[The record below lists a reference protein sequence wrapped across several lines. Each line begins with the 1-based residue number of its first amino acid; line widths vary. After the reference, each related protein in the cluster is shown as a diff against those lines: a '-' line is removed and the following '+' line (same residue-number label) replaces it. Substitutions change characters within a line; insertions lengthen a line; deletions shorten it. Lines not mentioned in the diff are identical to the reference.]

1 MIVTVFRSRLD
12 PANTEEYYQVAA
24 KMSELAKSMPGYVS
38 HKVFT
43 NEDGERVTIVEF
55 EDESSQEA
63 WRTRLE
69 HVQAQQRGRNAFYTE
84 YKLQICKV
92 IRESSFRAKQGA
104 KVAG

>member
-1 MIVTVFRSRLD
+1 MVVTVFRSRLD
-12 PANTEEYYQVAA
+12 PANTEEYYQMAA
-24 KMSELAKSMPGYVS
+24 KMSEMAKAMPGYIS

-55 EDESSQEA
+55 EDEQAQEG
-63 WRTRLE
+63 WRTRQE
-69 HVQAQQRGRNAFYTE
+69 HVQAQQRGRKAFYTE

-92 IRESSFRAKQGA
+92 IRESAFTAKKNE